1 MRVLLLISLLLI
13 SALSKAQ
20 LPVNPSSPRV
30 FTPDQMIS
38 DCKYLRTVLEKAHPS
53 LYRYATKDSMDY
65 YFDKTLSKFDHPMS
79 EVEYWCHLQY
89 LVAKIGSGHTQ
100 VLFSQS
106 FENNY
111 NQDTHYVLPFGV
123 YIKDNK
129 LYVKRLIG
137 KIDTAFFSGYQ
148 IISVNGEN
156 KQQLFRKIRTLI
168 SGDGRSYSYKNYELE
183 IGEFNRLYE
192 LTHPSETEFSVLFKT
207 FSRKDKLV
215 TLAAR
220 LEKYHS
226 NKDTSTSQLINL
238 PLNGIHYTNNLD
250 NNLPDSLVHR
260 ITYLKDKP
268 SIAILQIKSFT
279 YTDYLSFHKELFKN
293 LHQRNIKDLIIDIR
307 NNGGGSDYICIDFL
321 KYLMN
326 DSFYFTKKDEGVVD
340 LKAFNLWLS
349 RKEADTIN
357 LSKIEHKSYTIIYD
371 ANKLN
376 KPYKDN
382 FKGRIHLLFNGG
394 TYSAAS
400 LFAVALKTQQPSTNT
415 YGSETGGGQAGCD
428 GGEIVKIKLPRTS
441 LQLRLP
447 LLWTYSVCTDANQAK
462 GLIPDHL
469 ISSNWID
476 YTYRSVLTQIP

>member
-1 MRVLLLISLLLI
+1 
-13 SALSKAQ
+13 
-20 LPVNPSSPRV
+20 
-30 FTPDQMIS
+30 
-38 DCKYLRTVLEKAHPS
+38 
-53 LYRYATKDSMDY
+53 
-65 YFDKTLSKFDHPMS
+65 
-79 EVEYWCHLQY
+79 
-89 LVAKIGSGHTQ
+89 
-100 VLFSQS
+100 
-106 FENNY
+106 
-111 NQDTHYVLPFGV
+111 V
-123 YIKDNK
+123 YINDNK

-148 IISVNGEN
+148 IISINGEN

-168 SGDGRSYSYKNYELE
+168 SGDGRSYSYKNYKLE

-192 LTHPSETEFSVLFKT
+192 LTHPSETAFSVLFKT

-220 LEKYHS
+220 VEKYHS
-226 NKDTSTSQLINL
+226 NKDTSAGQSINL
-238 PLNGIHYTNNLD
+238 PLNGIHYTNNFD
-250 NNLPDSLVHR
+250 NNLPDSLIHH

-279 YTDYLSFHKELFKN
+279 YTDYLSFHKELFKS

-326 DSFYFTKKDEGVVD
+326 DNFYFTKKDEGVVD
-340 LKAFNLWLS
+340 LKIFNSWLS
-349 RKEADTIN
+349 QKESDKIN
-357 LSKIEHKSYTIIYD
+357 LSRIEHKSYTIMYD

-376 KPYKDN
+376 RPYKDS

-428 GGEIVKIKLPRTS
+428 GGEIVTIKLPQTS

-447 LLWTYSVCTDANQAK
+447 LLWTYSVCKDTNIAR

-476 YTYRSVLTQIP
+476 YTYLSVFKQIP